1 MDLTDLKTFE
11 AVARLGS
18 MNKAAVELN
27 TVQSNVTAR
36 IRALEEDLGL
46 ALFERHARGVVTT
59 PAGQRMMPFVGR
71 IAKLVEDARAAA
83 RDDGAPSGTLML
95 GSLETTMA
103 LRLSPLL
110 AEFATQWP
118 QVRLVVSSG
127 NTAKLVSEVVEC
139 KLDGAFVAG
148 PVEHPEIEQT
158 RVFTE
163 ALVLV
168 ASPAVSSLKDLAKIP
183 DLKTLVFQFGCSY
196 RQRLEAFL
204 HGRGLVVARPL
215 EFGSLDAILSCVAA
229 GVGVTLLPRGVVA
242 QAAAEGKVSMHR
254 MPAELARMQTLFI
267 RRRDG
272 YVSSALGAF
281 LEMARRVPRGK
292 VKAAWRV
299 AIFPRLGSRRT
310 H

>member
-18 MNKAAVELN
+18 MNKAAFELN

-83 RDDGAPSGTLML
+83 RDDGAPAGTLTL

-110 AEFATQWP
+110 ARFASQWP

-127 NTAKLVSEVVEC
+127 NTAKLVREVVEC

-148 PVEHPEIEQT
+148 PVDHPEIEQT
-158 RVFTE
+158 RVFSE
-163 ALVLV
+163 ELVLV
-168 ASPAVSSLKDLAKIP
+168 TSPAVSSLKDLAKIT
-183 DLKTLVFQFGCSY
+183 DLKTVVFQYGCSY

-204 HGRGLVVARPL
+204 YARGLVVAKPL

-229 GVGVTLLPRGVVA
+229 GVGVTLLPRGVAA
-242 QAAAEGKVSMHR
+242 QAAAASKLSVHR

-272 YVSSALGAF
+272 HVSSALGAF
-281 LEMARRVPRGK
+281 LEMTKVANGAQDVPPRK
-292 VKAAWRV
+292 VRAA
-299 AIFPRLGSRRT
+299 
-310 H
+310 

>member
-36 IRALEEDLGL
+36 IRALEEDVGL

-83 RDDGAPSGTLML
+83 RDDGAPAGTLML

-110 AEFATQWP
+110 ADFARKWP

-127 NTAKLVSEVVEC
+127 NTGKLVRDVVEC

-148 PVEHPEIEQT
+148 PVEHPEIEQK
-158 RVFTE
+158 RIFTE
-163 ALVLV
+163 DLVLV
-168 ASPAVSSLKDLAKIP
+168 ASPGVSSLKALAKIA
-183 DLKTLVFQFGCSY
+183 DLKTVVFQFGCSY

-204 HGRGLVVARPL
+204 YGRGLVVARPL

-229 GVGVTLLPRGVVA
+229 GVGVTLLPHGVVE
-242 QAAAEGKVSMHR
+242 QAAAAGKVSVHR
-254 MPAELARMQTLFI
+254 LPAELARMQTLFI

-272 YVSSALGAF
+272 HVSSALGAF
-281 LEMARRVPRGK
+281 LEMAEGAPRRK
-292 VKAAWRV
+292 DKAA
-299 AIFPRLGSRRT
+299 
-310 H
+310 